1 MSSLILFFEHVFMKT
16 ILLLFRKLK
25 KSKTATLLG
34 IAGLV
39 AGLVCVM
46 YIFFWINDEVSYN
59 RFHENVENIFVVHA
73 YLEGGTKKIDFGGCP
88 PAVASALKEEYPEVE
103 NSCRYLPA
111 EYFEYLITYDGR
123 KNNLRTGYADPS
135 FFDIFSLPFVYGSKG
150 EPNDPNQIILTET
163 VAAGI
168 FGNADPVGKV
178 VRFNNEKDMIV
189 AGVTKDLPNNSSIR
203 FDAII
208 PIQNLASAYGRDNY
222 LSTWYNN
229 GFRTFGQLKSPDGF
243 DKVASTITRRIQK
256 EMPES
261 TNYLRAYKFKD
272 EYLYEQKHIRN
283 INIFSL
289 IGILVLVAAIL
300 NFINLITARSGKQAK
315 ETGLRKSIGATR
327 GDLVRLIY
335 FEVAVLCL
343 LAFVSAFIIALVGLP
358 LFSNVVEKQIELAAL
373 FSPLPIGA
381 LTFIF
386 FITVFLAGSYPA
398 FFLSSFPVSET
409 LKSNFNSVKNKG
421 ILRNSLVISI
431 YVVSI
436 ILCTS
441 MLVISRQTLHLQKM
455 DIGYNKEQLLYIEL
469 EGKLKEKV
477 KALKEEIGRSPG
489 VSSTT
494 VTSHLPI
501 QIGNNG
507 EGWNWEGKDVNFK
520 PLVTNWSTDEDMVK
534 TLGANLIEGNYF
546 SRDRR
551 GVVINKAFADAIG
564 WNSFVGKILNAY
576 GEDLPV
582 VGVIGD
588 IQYNSLS
595 EPCRPMA
602 IRMEEG
608 GSAGYLI
615 VRINT
620 GQLDKTIG
628 FIRGICEN
636 IEPDFPF
643 NYGFIDDQ
651 FAGLLKSEANLKKII
666 GVFSAFAM
674 IVLCLGLLGVVMF
687 LTEQKTKEIGVRK
700 CMGEQVSSII
710 AGLIKPFI
718 VSGLIGGAIAV
729 PLTWYIMEQWLQ
741 NYANRIHLNV
751 WVFISAVAMAIL
763 IAVATVCRQSWKAAT
778 KNPVEALR
786 YE

>member
-1 MSSLILFFEHVFMKT
+1 MKT

-25 KSKTATLLG
+25 KSTTATLLG

-46 YIFFWINDEVSYN
+46 YIFFWINDETSYN
-59 RFHENVENIFVVHA
+59 RFHENIDRIFVVHA
-73 YLEGGTKKIDFGGCP
+73 YLEGGTKKVDFGGCP
-88 PAVASALKEEYPEVE
+88 PAVAPALKEEYPEVV

-111 EYFEYLITYDGR
+111 EYFEYLVVFDG
-123 KNNLRTGYADPS
+123 KKINVKTGYADPS

-150 EPNDPNQIILTET
+150 EPNDPNQIVFTQT

-168 FGNADPVGKV
+168 FGNVDPVGKI
-178 VRFNNEKDMIV
+178 VRFNNEKDMTV
-189 AGVTKDLPNNSSIR
+189 AGVTEDIPHNSSIQ
-203 FDAII
+203 FDAVI
-208 PIQNLASAYGRDNY
+208 PINNLASSYGRDDY

-229 GFRTFGQLKSPDGF
+229 GFKTFGLLKSPDGF
-243 DKVASTITRRIQK
+243 NKVASTITRRIQK
-256 EMPES
+256 EMPQS
-261 TNYLRAYKFKD
+261 TNFLRAYQFKD
-272 EYLYEQKHIRN
+272 EYLYEQKHNRN
-283 INIFSL
+283 IKIFSL
-289 IGILVLVAAIL
+289 IGILVLVAATL
-300 NFINLITARSGKQAK
+300 NFINLITARSGRQAK

-327 GDLVRLIY
+327 GNLVRLIY

-343 LAFVSAFIIALVGLP
+343 LAFVSAFIIALIGLP
-358 LFSNVVEKQIELAAL
+358 LFGNVVEKQIELRAL
-373 FSPLPIGA
+373 FSPMPIGV
-381 LTFIF
+381 LILVFLV
-386 FITVFLAGSYPA
+386 TVFLAGSYPA

-409 LKSNFNSVKNKG
+409 LKSNFNSVKSKG
-421 ILRNSLVISI
+421 VLRNSLVVSVF
-431 YVVSI
+431 VVSI
-436 ILCTS
+436 ILLTS
-441 MLVISRQTLHLQKM
+441 MLVISKQTIHLREM

-477 KALKEEIGRSPG
+477 KTLKEEIGRSPG

-520 PLVTNWSTDEDMVK
+520 PLVTNWSTDEDMIK
-534 TLGANLIEGNYF
+534 TLGAKLIEGNYF
-546 SRDRR
+546 SSDRR

-564 WNSFVGKILNAY
+564 WNSFVGKTLNAY

-582 VGVIGD
+582 VGVIED

-602 IRMEEG
+602 IRMAEG
-608 GSAGYLI
+608 WSAGYLI

-666 GVFSAFAM
+666 GVFSTFAM

-700 CMGEQVSSII
+700 CLGEQVSSII
-710 AGLIKPFI
+710 MGLMKPFV
-718 VSGLIGGAIAV
+718 VSGLVAGAIAI

-741 NYANRIHLNV
+741 NYANRISLNL
-751 WVFISAVAMAIL
+751 WVFVSAMVIAIL
-763 IAVATVCRQSWKAAT
+763 IAVITVSWQSWKAAT
-778 KNPVEALR
+778 RNPVEALR